1 MEHRV
6 YGISSALARVV
17 DDGTDRVAV
26 VEPSFWRL
34 YDDPDEAWTALAASM
49 VNTANT
55 FAPSPMFEKR
65 SVMVC
70 DLAKFVLDDSTHELV
85 HISTHSFTRTG
96 ECWFEGR
103 RWNKGHFRLN
113 GEELSWGY
121 HEVSTDDGQNYRK
134 VWDISTAE
142 LDWCFNTFSYG
153 VDCPRL
159 IPAVTDYFREN
170 PKTASLA
177 HDVVTFLSEFGF
189 IYGDC
194 RRKTPL
200 GISLDCGRS
209 YRLPN
214 DLSAEELSGESWER
228 IAFFMDDVLR
238 EDLHSE
244 GFPDT
249 VDGRRDFL
257 AAYLRRAG
265 VIVGI
270 A

>member
-1 MEHRV
+1 MKHRV
-6 YGISSALARVV
+6 FGVSSNYARIV
-17 DDGTDRVAV
+17 DDGNDYAAV
-26 VEPSFWRL
+26 VEPSSWRL
-34 YDDPDEAWTALAASM
+34 YDDVDEAWTALAASM
-49 VNTANT
+49 VDAAET
-55 FAPSPMFEKR
+55 FSPSPMFEKR
-65 SVMVC
+65 SVVVC
-70 DLAKFVLDDSTHELV
+70 DLAKFVLDDSANELV

-103 RWNKGHFRLN
+103 RWNKDHFRLN
-113 GEELSWGY
+113 GEKLGWGY
-121 HEVSTDDGQNYRK
+121 HEVSTDDGDTYRK

-142 LDWCFNTFSYG
+142 LGWCFDTFCYG

-159 IPAVTDYFREN
+159 IPAVTDFLREN
-170 PKTASLA
+170 PRTPSLA
-177 HDVVTFLSEFGF
+177 RDVVAFFSEFGF

-200 GISLDCGRS
+200 GITLDCGRS
-209 YRLPN
+209 YRLPD
-214 DLSAEELSGESWER
+214 DLSADDLSGESWER
-228 IAFFMDDVLR
+228 MAFFMDDVLR

-249 VDGRRDFL
+249 VEGRRDFL
-257 AAYLRRAG
+257 AAYLQRAG